1 MSAPLRVASICDKG
15 TNVMEVTMSQ
25 LVEEVSE
32 LCQLRP
38 PSDFNSSRHQLNSF
52 ELFFLVIGSL
62 VVGMLIGVVG
72 VACFKRQVMTMTMAM
87 TMMMMKM
94 ANMLEAYKGGVL
106 QTSELTKETADAQ
119 IAQFAQIAQLAHSQ
133 ETETFAISKKN
144 VSVGILLFCVEKEE
158 DEIHKQWNKINQMN
172 YVPVSSE
179 RARGVGRTRGSTEA
193 RRGK

>member
-72 VACFKRQVMTMTMAM
+72 VACFKRQVMTMTM
-87 TMMMMKM
+87 MKM

-119 IAQFAQIAQLAHSQ
+119 IAQIAQLADSQ

-144 VSVGILLFCVEKEE
+144 VSVGILFFAWEKR
-158 DEIHKQWNKINQMN
+158 KMKFTNNGTKL
-172 YVPVSSE
+172 
-179 RARGVGRTRGSTEA
+179 T
-193 RRGK
+193 K

>member
-38 PSDFNSSRHQLNSF
+38 PSDFHSSRHQLNSF

-119 IAQFAQIAQLAHSQ
+119 IAQLAHSQ

-144 VSVGILLFCVEKEE
+144 VSVGILFFAWK
-158 DEIHKQWNKINQMN
+158 K
-172 YVPVSSE
+172 
-179 RARGVGRTRGSTEA
+179 
-193 RRGK
+193 RR

>member
-15 TNVMEVTMSQ
+15 INVMEVTMSQ

-38 PSDFNSSRHQLNSF
+38 SSDFNSSRHQLNSF

-72 VACFKRQVMTMTMAM
+72 VACFKRQVMTMAMAM
-87 TMMMMKM
+87 TMMMMMM

-119 IAQFAQIAQLAHSQ
+119 IAQFAQFAHADADVVAQIAHLVHSQ

-144 VSVGILLFCVEKEE
+144 VSVGILFFPWK
-158 DEIHKQWNKINQMN
+158 
-172 YVPVSSE
+172 
-179 RARGVGRTRGSTEA
+179 R
-193 RRGK
+193 

>member
-119 IAQFAQIAQLAHSQ
+119 IAQFAHADADVVAQLADSQ

-144 VSVGILLFCVEKEE
+144 VSVGILFFCVGKEE
-158 DEIHKQWNKINQMN
+158 DKIHKQCIGMEQD
-172 YVPVSSE
+172 
-179 RARGVGRTRGSTEA
+179 
-193 RRGK
+193 

>member
-1 MSAPLRVASICDKG
+1 
-15 TNVMEVTMSQ
+15 MSQ

-119 IAQFAQIAQLAHSQ
+119 IAQIAHSQ

-144 VSVGILLFCVEKEE
+144 VSVGILLCRGKKE
-158 DEIHKQWNKINQMN
+158 DKIYKQWNKINQTN

>member
-1 MSAPLRVASICDKG
+1 
-15 TNVMEVTMSQ
+15 MSQ

-32 LCQLRP
+32 LCQLRT

-94 ANMLEAYKGGVL
+94 ANMLEAYKRVACFKRQNSQKKL
-106 QTSELTKETADAQ
+106 QMHRL
-119 IAQFAQIAQLAHSQ
+119 HSLHSLHTLRKQ
-133 ETETFAISKKN
+133 RRLQYPRKMC
-144 VSVGILLFCVEKEE
+144 LLGFFLFRGK
-158 DEIHKQWNKINQMN
+158 DEIHKQWNKINQTN

>member
-72 VACFKRQVMTMTMAM
+72 VACFKRQVMTMRMAM
-87 TMMMMKM
+87 ALMMMKM

-119 IAQFAQIAQLAHSQ
+119 IAQIAQLADSQ
-133 ETETFAISKKN
+133 ETETFAISKTN
-144 VSVGILLFCVEKEE
+144 VSVGILFFAWK
-158 DEIHKQWNKINQMN
+158 K
-172 YVPVSSE
+172 
-179 RARGVGRTRGSTEA
+179 
-193 RRGK
+193 RR